1 MPEEK
6 LPKSGR
12 ISLSQKECS
21 GCSRCLMACSAYH
34 FGAVA
39 MPLSAIKW
47 VEGKFSTAFN
57 GRYPEFCRQ
66 CPNPKCYYACPERDS
81 ALCIDTETGARYIN
95 KDHCTGCGSCIE
107 ACPFTPKRINFDT
120 ENNFAIKCD
129 LCRGR
134 AAGPVCVE
142 VCDRGALTLIPR
154 KQE

>member
-12 ISLSQKECS
+12 ISVNQKECS

-57 GRYPEFCRQ
+57 GRYPEF
-66 CPNPKCYYACPERDS
+66 ADS
-81 ALCIDTETGARYIN
+81 ARTQNVI
-95 KDHCTGCGSCIE
+95 
-107 ACPFTPKRINFDT
+107 TPVLN
-120 ENNFAIKCD
+120 
-129 LCRGR
+129 G
-134 AAGPVCVE
+134 
-142 VCDRGALTLIPR
+142 IPPYA
-154 KQE
+154 